1 MTKYDVA
8 ARAIKVRILY
18 QDSLRPMNNTS
29 FPYEVGDVLKVYRV
43 KVGYFPSGSK
53 YEFLVWS
60 KTRNKCVWVRDG
72 RCEVVET
79 AEEIVHHIR

>member
-1 MTKYDVA
+1 MTKYEVA
-8 ARAIKVRILY
+8 TRATKVRILY
-18 QDSLRPMNNTS
+18 QDSLRPTNNT

-43 KVGYFPSGSK
+43 KVGYYPSGSK

-60 KTRNKCVWVRDG
+60 KTKNKCVWVRDG

-79 AEEIVHHIR
+79 ADEKIHTIK